1 MVSEEKA
8 EVLLE
13 EGGRIWPWPVNEVVM
28 KELRARAARED
39 TVNVVVLDVV
49 LLVNEGG
56 GV

>member
-1 MVSEEKA
+1 MSEENA

-13 EGGRIWPWPVNEVVM
+13 EGGEIWPWPVNVAVM
-28 KELRARAARED
+28 KEFKARAARED

-49 LLVNEGG
+49 LLVKEDG

>member
-1 MVSEEKA
+1 MSEEKA

-13 EGGRIWPWPVNEVVM
+13 EGEEIRPWPVNEFFM
-28 KELRARAARED
+28 KEFRARAAREE

-49 LLVNEGG
+49 LLVKEDG

>member
-1 MVSEEKA
+1 MSEEKA

-13 EGGRIWPWPVNEVVM
+13 VGGRIWPWPVNEFFM
-28 KELRARAARED
+28 KEFRARAAREE

-49 LLVNEGG
+49 LLVKEGG